1 MLEAEVDTLDISSVD
16 TDGTKHNIYVFGFLF
31 KWRCLSIG

>member
-16 TDGTKHNIYVFGFLF
+16 TDGTKHNLSVFGFLSKF
-31 KWRCLSIG
+31 RCLNIG